1 MRPTRLRDRVRALL
15 AVGTVLGLGAVG
27 TLAAWTDSSTATT
40 GAFSTGTIDIRLGSG
55 ATDPNPFAFTD
66 FALATM
72 APGSVKEATLQVR
85 NSGSLPFTYNVSGSA
100 TNSGAGN
107 DQLGSAL
114 TLQIYA
120 AATCTGPVLNSPT
133 TFTFSSLTAAR
144 SLAAGASETLCFRAT
159 LPNDASTALQGA
171 STVGSFVFT
180 ATTS

>member
-1 MRPTRLRDRVRALL
+1 MKPIRLRDRVRALL

-40 GAFSTGTIDIRLGSG
+40 GTFSTGTIDIRLGSG
-55 ATDPNPFAFTD
+55 ATDPNPFAFTS
-66 FALATM
+66 FALSSM
-72 APGSVKEATLQVR
+72 GPGSTTTATLQVN

-120 AATCTGPVLNSPT
+120 GA
-133 TFTFSSLTAAR
+133 TFSAFTAAR
-144 SLAAGASETLCFRAT
+144 PLAAGASETLCFRAT
-159 LPNDASTALQGA
+159 LPTDANTALQGS

-180 ATTS
+180 ATNS

>member
-1 MRPTRLRDRVRALL
+1 MKPTRLRDRVRALL

-27 TLAAWTDSSTATT
+27 TLAAWTDSSTAAT
-40 GAFSTGTIDIRLGSG
+40 GTFSTGTIDIRLGSG
-55 ATDPNPFAFTD
+55 ATDPNPFAFTS
-66 FALATM
+66 FALANM
-72 APGSVKEATLQVR
+72 GPGSTTTATLQVN

-120 AATCTGPVLNSPT
+120 GSSCTGTALNSPAKL
-133 TFTFSSLTAAR
+133 TFSSLTAAR
-144 SLAAGASETLCFRAT
+144 PLAAGANETLCFRAT
-159 LPNDASTALQGA
+159 LPSDASTALQGS

-180 ATTS
+180 ATNS

>member
-1 MRPTRLRDRVRALL
+1 MTPTRLRDRVRALL
-15 AVGTVLGLGAVG
+15 AVGTVLGLGTVG

-40 GAFSTGTIDIRLGSG
+40 GTFSTGTIDIRLGSG
-55 ATDPNPFAFTD
+55 TTDPNPFAFTD
-66 FALATM
+66 FALANL
-72 APGSVKEATLQVR
+72 APGSSREATLQVR

-120 AATCTGPVLNSPT
+120 GATCSGTVLNSPAR
-133 TFTFSSLTAAR
+133 FTFSSLTTAR
-144 SLAAGASETLCFRAT
+144 PLAAGTNETLCFRAA
-159 LPNDASTALQGA
+159 LPNDANAALQGT

-180 ATTS
+180 ATNS